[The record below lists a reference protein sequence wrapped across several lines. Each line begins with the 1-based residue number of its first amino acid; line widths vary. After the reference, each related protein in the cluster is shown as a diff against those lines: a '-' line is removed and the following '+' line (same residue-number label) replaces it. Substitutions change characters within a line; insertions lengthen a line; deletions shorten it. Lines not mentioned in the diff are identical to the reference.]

1 MANYRLVGSVD
12 CPLFALAERCAF
24 RFVPYRL
31 EIFQN
36 SCQEW
41 MAQRDSHVHPLSLQL
56 WLSSL
61 IAVADTLQR
70 ALPVSKIDIEL
81 VSPDEWSARL
91 ERARS
96 ELGFPLADEPSH
108 FIYNGATRKY
118 IGDVDVFQA
127 EVCAIPF
134 H

>member
-24 RFVPYRL
+24 RFASFRFASRFFRTL
-31 EIFQN
+31 AWNGWHSATIL
-36 SCQEW
+36 
-41 MAQRDSHVHPLSLQL
+41 SHCGCF
-56 WLSSL
+56 SL

-96 ELGFPLADEPSH
+96 ELGFSLADEPSH
-108 FIYNGATRKY
+108 FIFNGATRKY

-127 EVCAIPF
+127 EVCAIPC